1 MSRPAREYSVT
12 GIYHVVIRGIN
23 KQSIFEQT
31 SDYLKFKKI
40 ITKLKQE
47 LNFEIYVYCL
57 MTNHVHILLKENNI
71 GDIPL
76 IMKRLLTGYAMYYNK
91 KYDRTGP
98 LFESRYKSRTVEID
112 EYFLAVVR
120 YIHRNPIK
128 AKMVENLQDYIWSS
142 YLEYVKNIDGI
153 ADKQFVSE
161 MLGNEDFISF
171 HQYDDGLDF
180 EINNRTRKTADEIK
194 NEIIT
199 EYSVQPEEI
208 RKLPNKQKIELLYSL
223 NDKYSLRQIAEVT
236 GISRITIK
244 SLIN

>member
-1 MSRPAREYSVT
+1 
-12 GIYHVVIRGIN
+12 
-23 KQSIFEQT
+23 
-31 SDYLKFKKI
+31 
-40 ITKLKQE
+40 
-47 LNFEIYVYCL
+47 
-57 MTNHVHILLKENNI
+57 
-71 GDIPL
+71 
-76 IMKRLLTGYAMYYNK
+76 
-91 KYDRTGP
+91 
-98 LFESRYKSRTVEID
+98 
-112 EYFLAVVR
+112 
-120 YIHRNPIK
+120 
-128 AKMVENLQDYIWSS
+128 
-142 YLEYVKNIDGI
+142 
-153 ADKQFVSE
+153 VSE